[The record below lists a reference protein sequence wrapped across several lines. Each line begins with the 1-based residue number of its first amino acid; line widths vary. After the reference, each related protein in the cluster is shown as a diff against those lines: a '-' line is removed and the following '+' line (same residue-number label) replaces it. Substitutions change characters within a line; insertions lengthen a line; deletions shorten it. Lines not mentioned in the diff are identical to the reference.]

1 MNDNINKELA
11 LHSMMNLMC
20 ALANCGVST
29 TLEET
34 EDGLLIMSADLWNCE
49 DGSVITL
56 SAAADPNCDYEIEI
70 VAEPHPE
77 EEYSFAFDEE
87 E

>member
-1 MNDNINKELA
+1 MNNNINKELA
-11 LHSMMNLMC
+11 LHSMMNLMS
-20 ALANCGVST
+20 ALAECGVSS

-34 EDGLLIMSADLWNCE
+34 EEGLLLMSADLWNCE

-56 SAAADPNCDYEIEI
+56 SAAADPDCDYEIEI
-70 VAEPHPE
+70 IAEPHPE
-77 EEYSFAFDEE
+77 EQYSLIFDEE